1 MAATDAEAR
10 TRVVAAFAKYHE
22 NLATLFKRYNVSFA
36 NGDPSL
42 GGDAELAQRVDA
54 LIAGSPETV
63 AAHVAGSHFGIGR
76 GHVDVSCNAKVG
88 PN

>member
-63 AAHVAGSHFGIGR
+63 AAHVESLAGSGATDYVISRFAAG
-76 GHVDVSCNAKVG
+76 
-88 PN
+88 